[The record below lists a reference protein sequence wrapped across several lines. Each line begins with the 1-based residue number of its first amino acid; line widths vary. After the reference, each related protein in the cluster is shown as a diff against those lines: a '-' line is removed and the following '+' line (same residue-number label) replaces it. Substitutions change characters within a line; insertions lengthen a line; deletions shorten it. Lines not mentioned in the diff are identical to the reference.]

1 MAAIHGRNT
10 QPELLVRRYLFACGF
25 RYRLNSPRLPGHPD
39 LVLRKYR
46 TCIFVNGCFWHGH
59 DCGAFRLPRTNTDF
73 WERKINRNRERDV
86 EVQRRLAEMGW
97 HCITVWG
104 CQLTKKQRELTLS
117 SLALTLHRIYLHDR
131 TVPSLTPH
139 PFCISPTRRRPLP
152 RHSRRTFS
160 RILPRIL
167 FRILLFGII
176 PPHPVGACLS
186 RPPIRLIRLICSRCC
201 CRVVLV
207 SPANSFNS
215 FNSLSMIL

>member
-1 MAAIHGRNT
+1 MDTFSKDKRSRIMAAIHGRNT

-97 HCITVWG
+97 HCTTVWG

-117 SLALTLHRIYLHDR
+117 SLALTLHRIYLQDR
-131 TVPSLTPH
+131 TTSLTPQPSSLTPSLTPH
-139 PFCISPTRRRPLP
+139 LSPLTPSVYPQHEEDRSLGIAAEPSP
-152 RHSRRTFS
+152 ESSPESFS
-160 RILPRIL
+160 E
-167 FRILLFGII
+167 
-176 PPHPVGACLS
+176 S
-186 RPPIRLIRLICSRCC
+186 
-201 CRVVLV
+201 
-207 SPANSFNS
+207 SFS
-215 FNSLSMIL
+215 E

>member
-1 MAAIHGRNT
+1 MDTFSKDKRSRIMAAIHGRNT

-117 SLALTLHRIYLHDR
+117 SLALTLHRIYLQDR
-131 TVPSLTPH
+131 TTSLTPQPSSLTPSVYPQH
-139 PFCISPTRRRPLP
+139 EEDRSLGIAAEPSPESSPE
-152 RHSRRTFS
+152 SSSESSFS
-160 RILPRIL
+160 E
-167 FRILLFGII
+167 
-176 PPHPVGACLS
+176 
-186 RPPIRLIRLICSRCC
+186 
-201 CRVVLV
+201 
-207 SPANSFNS
+207 
-215 FNSLSMIL
+215 